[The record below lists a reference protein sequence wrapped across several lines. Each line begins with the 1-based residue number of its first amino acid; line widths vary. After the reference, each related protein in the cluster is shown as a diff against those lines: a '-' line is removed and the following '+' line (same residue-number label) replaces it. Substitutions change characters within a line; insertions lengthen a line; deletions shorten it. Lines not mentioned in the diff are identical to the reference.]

1 VQEEK
6 VEHKR
11 IFAKIKN
18 LGLKRFLSRMVG
30 NDRGVVLIFA
40 LVLMLVLTIIGSSAT
55 LTSQIDLKIS
65 GNTKVIRTSFYL
77 ADGGIMLSPKVISRI
92 ITDRE
97 LPTPEQTPLIT
108 YDAWE
113 KVVGVDDPVLL
124 KKIMGFPMDNDY
136 QNADENT
143 ADITVDQG
151 TLGSMAV
158 DLTRVATRYLSGGGV
173 EFAAGTE
180 GVGVGGAASAAIIY
194 KLDSWGT
201 VGTAPKTTSSNIVAQ
216 YRKVAGVA
224 GGR

>member
-11 IFAKIKN
+11 IIAKIKN

-30 NDRGVVLIFA
+30 NDRGVVLVFA

-55 LTSQIDLKIS
+55 MTSQVDLKIS
-65 GNTKVIRTSFYL
+65 GNTKVIRTSFYV
-77 ADGGIMLSPKVISRI
+77 ADGGIMLSPKVIGRI
-92 ITDRE
+92 ITDRA
-97 LPTPEQTPLIT
+97 LPSASQTPLLA
-108 YDAWE
+108 YDDYAA
-113 KVVGVDDPVLL
+113 VGEDPVLL
-124 KKIMGFPMDNDY
+124 KKIMGFAMDNAY
-136 QNADENT
+136 QSADAST
-143 ADITVDQG
+143 TDISMDQG
-151 TLGSMAV
+151 TLGNMAI
-158 DLTRVATRYLSGGGV
+158 DITRMATQYLSGGGV

-194 KLDSWGT
+194 NIASRGT
-201 VGTAPKTTSSNIVAQ
+201 VGTAPKTTESDIIAQ

>member
-1 VQEEK
+1 VKAKEIFTKIQRFGFK
-6 VEHKR
+6 TVVAR
-11 IFAKIKN
+11 IT
-18 LGLKRFLSRMVG
+18 GSE
-30 NDRGVVLIFA
+30 RGVALIFA
-40 LVLMLVLTIIGSSAT
+40 LVLLLVVSIIGSSAT
-55 LTSQIDLKIS
+55 LTSQIDLKLS
-65 GNTKVIRTSFYL
+65 GNTKVIRTSFYV
-77 ADGGIMLSPKVISRI
+77 ADGGIMLSPKVISQI

-108 YDAWE
+108 YDAWDKNGE
-113 KVVGVDDPVLL
+113 DPVLL
-124 KKIMGFPMDNDY
+124 KKIMGFSMDSDY
-136 QNADENT
+136 ENADDSNP
-143 ADITVDQG
+143 DIAMDQG

-194 KLDSWGT
+194 RLASMGT

-216 YRKVAGVA
+216 YRKVVGVA

>member
-11 IFAKIKN
+11 IIAKIKN
-18 LGLKRFLSRMVG
+18 LGFKRVLSRMVG

-55 LTSQIDLKIS
+55 MTSQIDLKIS
-65 GNTKVIRTSFYL
+65 GNTKVIRTSFYV

-92 ITDRE
+92 ITDRA
-97 LPTPEQTPLIT
+97 LPTALQTPLIT
-108 YDAWE
+108 YDDYAAA
-113 KVVGVDDPVLL
+113 VGEDPLLL
-124 KKIMGFPMDNDY
+124 KKIMGFAMDSAY
-136 QNADENT
+136 QSADDST
-143 ADITVDQG
+143 TDISMDQG
-151 TLGSMAV
+151 TLGNMAI
-158 DLTRVATRYLSGGGV
+158 DITRTATHYLSGGGV

-201 VGTAPKTTSSNIVAQ
+201 VGSSNIMAQ
-216 YRKVAGVA
+216 YRKVAGVS

>member
-1 VQEEK
+1 M
-6 VEHKR
+6 EHKR
-11 IFAKIKN
+11 IIAKIKN

-55 LTSQIDLKIS
+55 MTSQVDLKIS
-65 GNTKVIRTSFYL
+65 GNTKVIRTSFYV

-92 ITDRE
+92 ITDRA
-97 LPTPEQTPLIT
+97 LPTALQTPLIA
-108 YDAWE
+108 YDDYAKAGE
-113 KVVGVDDPVLL
+113 DPLLL
-124 KKIMGFPMDNDY
+124 KKIMAFAMDSAY
-136 QNADENT
+136 QDADEIT
-143 ADITVDQG
+143 ADITVDQA

-173 EFAAGTE
+173 EFASGTE

-194 KLDSWGT
+194 RLDSRGT
-201 VGTAPKTTSSNIVAQ
+201 VGTAPKSTSSNIVAL

>member
-1 VQEEK
+1 

-11 IFAKIKN
+11 IVAKIKN

-40 LVLMLVLTIIGSSAT
+40 LVLMMVLSIIGSSAT
-55 LTSQIDLKIS
+55 MTSQIDLKLS
-65 GNTKVIRTSFYL
+65 GNTKVIRTSFYV

-92 ITDRE
+92 ITDRD

-108 YDAWE
+108 YDDWE
-113 KVVGVDDPVLL
+113 KVVGEDPVLL
-124 KKIMGFPMDNDY
+124 KKIMGFTMDSDY

-143 ADITVDQG
+143 ADITVAQG

-216 YRKVAGVA
+216 YRKVAGVS